1 VGNDKKSYTYRMS
14 FQSFERTLS
23 DKDLEKLLEKIINGL
38 KKDLNLEI
46 R

>member
-1 VGNDKKSYTYRMS
+1 MS

-23 DKDLEKLLEKIINGL
+23 DKDIEKLLEKIISGL